1 MKCFYNT
8 LIGLMVGRHLIIIV
22 SLPSKSNLIGKLR
35 LGKIKDSS
43 KATWPLRGRAE
54 SDPLV

>member
-1 MKCFYNT
+1 
-8 LIGLMVGRHLIIIV
+8 MVGRHLIIIV
-22 SLPSKSNLIGKLR
+22 SPTSKSNLIGKLR
-35 LGKIKDSS
+35 LGKIKDSP